1 MFRIRQF
8 LALAGLTAIEAIRQ
22 PICLLLATSCVL
34 LTALVPVLNLH
45 NFGEDGKL
53 ARDSGLAAYFVF
65 GLFLAGYAACSSLS
79 REMRTGTASAV
90 LSKPVGREMFFLAKF
105 VGVAC
110 VILAFS
116 VCAGIATLL
125 AERISEKFYT
135 TDTLHG
141 WILDKQTGTLLAA
154 APFVAYLAAAF
165 VNYRR
170 RRPFG
175 SVAFTFLMLSLVVVM
190 SVSCFFDVEGKPV
203 GFDPQVQWRL
213 VPACLLITMALM
225 VLSAIA
231 LAASTRFGTVPTLT
245 ICFGLF
251 VLGLMSDF
259 LFGRAAEAG
268 GVAAFVYRVLPNWQ
282 HFWLSDALS
291 GGGHIP
297 WAYVASVS
305 GYAGLY
311 LAAVLC
317 FGVLSFRYAD
327 MT

>member
-34 LTALVPVLNLH
+34 LTALVPVLSLH

-105 VGVAC
+105 VGIAC

-116 VCAGIATLL
+116 LCAGITTLL
-125 AERISEKFYT
+125 AERVSEKFYT
-135 TDTLHG
+135 TKTLQG
-141 WILDKQTGTLLAA
+141 WILDKRTGTLLAA
-154 APFVAYLAAAF
+154 APFAAYLAAAF
-165 VNYRR
+165 VNYLR

-175 SVAFTFLMLSLVVVM
+175 SVAFTFLMLSLVAVM
-190 SVSCFFDVEGKPV
+190 LVSCFYDQAGGPAPFNARVE
-203 GFDPQVQWRL
+203 WRL
-213 VPACLLITMALM
+213 VPACLLITMALV
-225 VLSAIA
+225 VLAAIA
-231 LAASTRFGTVPTLT
+231 LAVSTRFGTVPTLT

-251 VLGLMSDF
+251 VVGLMSDY
-259 LFGRAAEAG
+259 LFGRAAETSG
-268 GVAAFVYRVLPNWQ
+268 IAAFAYRVLPNWQ
-282 HFWLSDALS
+282 HFWVSDALT

-297 WAYVASVS
+297 WSYVAAASV
-305 GYAGLY
+305 YAGLY

-317 FGVLSFRYAD
+317 LGVLSFRYAD
-327 MT
+327 MK